1 MTAPA
6 RRAGPISVLIGHLTR
21 LADPASP
28 ASPGERLTAISLLI
42 VMGQL
47 GAVAY
52 QDEAGSAGRSA
63 AARFAGNVTDGADLG
78 QDAAVLIMTRPH
90 RYLVPGKVAY
100 LRRNLEL
107 DVQRSLGD
115 RLGAKRS
122 GAAQLDGNG
131 FRERYL
137 NDVAD
142 LEAAGSAREAERDLA
157 AALLGYRHGRPM
169 SPEIWVIG
177 RDAGSRLSAAEK
189 HVLLASA
196 EGLPQHELAMRMGV
210 SVRTV
215 RRLTVSARA
224 KLAGLREA
232 TASSWTIHERKALP
246 FPWRVSSS
254 EPPHGDGI
262 PRYAAVL
269 DGLTRPA
276 GPGRTRVEPF
286 ELRRLD
292 PEIAIGG
299 QTAHLR
305 GYILN
310 AT

>member
-1 MTAPA
+1 
-6 RRAGPISVLIGHLTR
+6 
-21 LADPASP
+21 
-28 ASPGERLTAISLLI
+28 
-42 VMGQL
+42 
-47 GAVAY
+47 VAY
-52 QDEAGSAGRSA
+52 QNEARSAGRAA
-63 AARFAGNVTDGADLG
+63 AARFEGNVTDGADLA
-78 QDAAVLIMTRPH
+78 QDAALLLLTRPH

-107 DVQRSLGD
+107 DVQRGLGD

-122 GAAQLDGNG
+122 GQGQLDGHG

-137 NDVAD
+137 NEAD
-142 LEAAGSAREAERDLA
+142 DLIAASSARDAERDLA
-157 AALLGYRHGRPM
+157 AALLGYRHGRPV

-189 HVLLASA
+189 RVLLAST

-224 KLAGLREA
+224 KLADLREA
-232 TASSWTIHERKALP
+232 VSSSWATHERKTIP

-269 DGLTRPA
+269 DGLTRPD

-286 ELRRLD
+286 EMRRLD

-299 QTAHLR
+299 QTRHLR
-305 GYILN
+305 GYILD